1 VVYLMR
7 LGFGVIGLYLL
18 VLVAMFVFQ
27 RQLQYFPG
35 HRAPNPQDVGLR
47 GVDVID
53 LPTPDGE
60 TVRLWYVPA
69 TPGMPTVLYFHGN
82 AGEIADRADR
92 FAAYQA
98 AGLGVAFLSYRGYG
112 GSTGQISE
120 SGLIT
125 DATAAYDWLIDL
137 NVPPTRIMLVG
148 ESLGSGVAV
157 QLAAKHP
164 VGGVAL
170 EAPYTSTA
178 DVAAQIYLWLP
189 VRLLMKDQ
197 FRSIDHIANVAAPL
211 LIQHG
216 DADAAIPYPMGQ
228 ALFAAANAPKT
239 FETLANQ
246 GHEALFQ
253 PAVWAREIAFFARLA
268 PD

>member
-1 VVYLMR
+1 MVYLLR
-7 LGFGVIGLYLL
+7 LGLGVVGLYLL
-18 VLVAMFVFQ
+18 VVVAMFVFQ

-35 HRAPNPQDVGLR
+35 HRAPSPQDVGLR
-47 GVDVID
+47 GVDVLD

-69 TPGMPTVLYFHGN
+69 RQGMPTVLFFHGN
-82 AGEIADRADR
+82 AGEMADRADR
-92 FAAYQA
+92 FAVYQA

-120 SGLIT
+120 AGLIT
-125 DATAAYDWLIDL
+125 DATAAYDWLI
-137 NVPPTRIMLVG
+137 VQGVAATRIMLVG
-148 ESLGSGVAV
+148 ESLGTGVAV
-157 QLAAKHP
+157 QLAAMHP

-178 DVAAQIYLWLP
+178 DVATGVYPWLP

-197 FRSIDHIANVAAPL
+197 FRSIDHIANVTAPL

-228 ALFAAANAPKT
+228 TLFAAANAPKA